1 MTGFR
6 WACRRGRVAGV
17 AAVMALALVG
27 GAALAQTH
35 ADHVRVEPTI
45 PADEF
50 GGAFDNGL
58 QNAAVFAWNEFI
70 ALNWPA
76 KSGTRDS
83 ADPTQPFGVQTGPLV
98 WETFRSKVEVYPGN
112 GNATTPPHGGAGGYN
127 DPPDYIYDP
136 GTVHTQDGRI
146 AACSGQAPGGPTAWI
161 NLDETSELGV
171 NQTFAGIVPAVDP
184 SGRNSAPRLIRYAVK
199 TDHVE
204 YDYVVSPQSPYWYG
218 ARVKGSPLA
227 TAIANYQSVAGKTP
241 PVDPPA
247 PFVELPVGTIEV
259 KSAWRPLAPG
269 ENPRHFHT
277 ALVRYYE
284 AGPTPGSFCYRQAV
298 WGLVGMHIIHKTE
311 SAPWFVWATFEQAD
325 NVRSA
330 AGRPVEDAEGNL
342 RVTTPELLYKD
353 AASGPSLSILGRYY
367 CTAPGL
373 RLYFRESAS
382 FSGLPSGGDICVDQR
397 FSPIPSVVIAVNQ
410 EAHGA
415 IDDYAAKHHVAES
428 PWRYYKLVDVQPQPF
443 DKSQVDPASGANAS
457 PGSFYTANAMIETD
471 FSLGHFSGQIAANGV
486 PTDYGP
492 NGQPDFKNTVLLP
505 FQGGGARIPPVNM
518 GGCSGCH
525 AGNAAAGGT
534 DFSFILGASVTAPE
548 TPATGVEQALPRL
561 QRLRQLLLHR

>member
-1 MTGFR
+1 MAGVR
-6 WACRRGRVAGV
+6 SVRHRLRVA
-17 AAVMALALVG
+17 AL
-27 GAALAQTH
+27 GAALVLVAAAAAAQTH

-76 KSGTRDS
+76 TAGTRDT
-83 ADPTQPFGVQTGPLV
+83 ADAAQPFGTQSGPLV

-112 GNATTPPHGGAGGYN
+112 GNAARPPHGGASDYN

-136 GTVHTQDGRI
+136 GAVHTSDGRI
-146 AACSGQAPGGPTAWI
+146 PACAGEPPSAPTAWI

-171 NQTFAGIVPAVDP
+171 NQTFAGIVPATDP
-184 SGRNSAPRLIRYAVK
+184 SGKNSAPRLIRYAVK

-204 YDYVVSPQSPYWYG
+204 YDYVVSAQTPYWYG
-218 ARVKGSPLA
+218 ASLQSSPLA

-247 PFVELPVGTIEV
+247 PFVDLPVGTIEV

-269 ENPRHFHT
+269 ENPRRFHT

-298 WGLVGMHIIHKTE
+298 WGMVGMHIIHKTQ
-311 SAPWFVWATFEQAD
+311 SAPWFIWATFEQAD
-325 NVRSA
+325 NLRSA
-330 AGRPVEDAEGNL
+330 GGRTVEDDDGAL
-342 RVTTPELLYKD
+342 RITTPELLYKD
-353 AASGPSLSILGRYY
+353 AASGPSLSIVGRYY
-367 CTAPGL
+367 CTAPGP
-373 RLYFRESAS
+373 RLYFRESKQY
-382 FSGLPSGGDICVDQR
+382 SGLPSGGDICVDQR
-397 FSPIPSVVIAVNQ
+397 FNPIPATVIAINA
-410 EAHGA
+410 EAHRA
-415 IDDYAAKHHVAES
+415 IDAYAAQHRVADS
-428 PWRYYKLVDVQPQPF
+428 PWRYYKLVGVQPQPF
-443 DKSQVDPASGANAS
+443 DKSEITPGTGSNSS
-457 PGSFYTANAMIETD
+457 PGTFYTADAVIETD
-471 FSLGHFSGQIAANGV
+471 FSLGHFSGRIAANGV

-492 NGQPDFKNTVLLP
+492 GGTPDFKNTLLAP

-525 AGNAAAGGT
+525 AGSAAAGGT
-534 DFSFILGASVTAPE
+534 DFSFILGASVIAPE
-548 TPATGVEQALPRL
+548 TPATGMAQALPRL
-561 QRLRQLLLHR
+561 QHLRTLLLRH